1 MQKQDKKG
9 NPKDEDE
16 QRWQFREVSRIALR
30 NGVLP
35 VALFLLYIM
44 NISADTAK

>member
-1 MQKQDKKG
+1 MQEQNKKG
-9 NPKDEDE
+9 NPKDADE

-44 NISADTAK
+44 NSSENTAK